1 LVDKTD
7 CLAGDFARARERV
20 MPVVAET
27 GEIVGFLPQAH
38 LGRLQV
44 GDPFWG
50 SLAHD
55 RHAVYESSVT
65 KISSRINRLLDAS
78 RPLPNQCLYCRNI
91 VGRFPPSAG
100 GEPLLLSPGQS
111 VTVLTSRPGGIPVLN
126 RLFPLDPPVR

>member
-1 LVDKTD
+1 MDKTD

-55 RHAVYESSVT
+55 RHAVDETSVT

-100 GEPLLLSPGQS
+100 ALIGPGHRIGWRRRNG
-111 VTVLTSRPGGIPVLN
+111 TGAEAITGASRF
-126 RLFPLDPPVR
+126 RL

>member
-1 LVDKTD
+1 MDKTD

-78 RPLPNQCLYCRNI
+78 RPCPTHAYT
-91 VGRFPPSAG
+91 AG
-100 GEPLLLSPGQS
+100 TLWAAF
-111 VTVLTSRPGGIPVLN
+111 RY
-126 RLFPLDPPVR
+126 PPVGNPCCCFPVKA